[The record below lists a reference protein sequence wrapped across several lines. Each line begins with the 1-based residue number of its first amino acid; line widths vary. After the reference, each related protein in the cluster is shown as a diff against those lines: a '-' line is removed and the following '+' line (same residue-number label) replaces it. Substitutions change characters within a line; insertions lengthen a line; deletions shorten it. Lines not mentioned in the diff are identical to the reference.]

1 LWIASGSGSSSSSSG
16 ASATSSTATDD
27 TIDLAFRA
35 TLVTVDRGG
44 WFQPQFFKESKAF
57 YKVRLEF
64 SSCHHKMYL
73 TLNQVNK
80 DISWVDDTDN
90 KVRGLMPGFP
100 VAFLIAKDIVIRV
113 THSASASSDSKTADA
128 ASSASSGGFLCFSY
142 SKSSSSSSSSEASS
156 FQAYSNGFLV
166 KIPGPQVR
174 LLLSAFSSSLTPF
187 FIRF

>member
-1 LWIASGSGSSSSSSG
+1 
-16 ASATSSTATDD
+16 
-27 TIDLAFRA
+27 IDLAFRA

-100 VAFLIAKDIVIRV
+100 VAFLIAKDIAIRV
-113 THSASASSDSKTADA
+113 THNASASSDSKAADA

-156 FQAYSNGFLV
+156 FQAYSNGFIV
-166 KIPGPQVR
+166 KIPGPQILGYMIQKTDSDEAELMPAQLPVH
-174 LLLSAFSSSLTPF
+174 F
-187 FIRF
+187 FIPDDDYNKTM